1 MASQTVS
8 DFASTINSVEKA
20 DSIAEKY
27 SFPIN
32 LEYRAP
38 IGTERANTLPEG
50 KITVYE
56 RSMFLGLRFPLHP
69 LFGRLVQYYKIPLA
83 RFTPNL
89 VTAIL
94 GFVRLCEIKRVA
106 PRLLVWRYFFK
117 VCVPSTKYKDW
128 YNVKTNVSSKAK
140 CIIELFDGAPSWK
153 SNYLFVLAPDDVCM
167 AWDYRKA
174 HEMGGVAD
182 AWSKHDKA
190 RIERYR
196 VDIDSL
202 ESVED
207 ILGYTEVMSSSK
219 DTVELFGD
227 AKIFEIKS
235 SDDEGLSNKV
245 EEQVPIEVER
255 GEDPSKVTSPIIE
268 EVGAP
273 MPEDLVPEAGPAT
286 ERHPEWFRPLEAS
299 LEKKN
304 VEDTDGSSS
313 YTVAAAIYHFGD
325 NRIECPII
333 EEVAATLTEEESLK
347 MVIFSSQVMSSR
359 RPHDAPVNVL
369 CLLQLTM
376 AMASILM
383 REKTLKRDI
392 VSLQA
397 ERGFLEQER
406 QSSEASRKGEE
417 ALRLAREQELDG
429 VQAMY
434 KELEAKLSEYR
445 ETHVPRSELP
455 ACIMNFWARMMSTDG
470 LASILVGISNEAKFI
485 RPHPKKTLHEALKKG
500 VQQLSDGQL
509 PLFGPL
515 CGAVLEMKSSTE
527 ISSFEGEVLTVLPDD
542 AGEEVRVP
550 ELAPDFIGV
559 EVEWEEDSSEGQAE
573 DDGQSNP
580 EPEGT
585 SVPPPVEETNE
596 NQPTQSQGQK
606 EEEEVA
612 QFPLYAMISSI
623 LRKSGDVYNTSK
635 VKSLEKELSDAFNA
649 LNLRTHHRLVQ
660 RFKQQE
666 EEWKRRL
673 HQYDLD
679 FHASL
684 SLEANIYEEM
694 EKLKSENSQ
703 LRRREKIVISPWF
716 LEKLDTL
723 ALVESQI
730 KIRTERFI
738 AAIDLL
744 KKRTKEVEFYS
755 KQAAILQNILV
766 DNEISLPIL
775 DDLDLEGKA
784 RE

>member
-8 DFASTINSVEKA
+8 DFASTIDSVEKA

-27 SFPIN
+27 NFPID
-32 LEYRAP
+32 LDYRAP
-38 IGTERANTLPEG
+38 IGTERANNPPEG

-56 RSMFLGLRFPLHP
+56 RWMFLGLRFPLHP

-89 VTAIL
+89 VTAVL
-94 GFVRLCEIKRVA
+94 GFVRLCEIKRIA

-140 CIIELFDGAPSWK
+140 RIIELFYGAPSWK
-153 SNYLFVLAPDDVCM
+153 PNYLFVSAPDDVCM
-167 AWDYRKA
+167 AWDYREA

-202 ESVED
+202 ESVEN
-207 ILGYTEVMSSSK
+207 ILGYTEVQHYVMSSSK
-219 DTVELFGD
+219 DTVGLFGD
-227 AKIFEIKS
+227 AKIFEIKN
-235 SDDEGLSNKV
+235 SDDEGSSNKV
-245 EEQVPIEVER
+245 TKKRKLRRLVKAS
-255 GEDPSKVTSPIIE
+255 DATSPIIE
-268 EVGAP
+268 EVEAP
-273 MPEDLVPEAGPAT
+273 MPEGPVPEAGPAT
-286 ERHPEWFRPLEAS
+286 ERHPEWFKPIEAS

-313 YTVAAAIYHFGD
+313 YIAAAAIYHFGD

-347 MVIFSSQVMSSR
+347 MSS
-359 RPHDAPVNVL
+359 
-369 CLLQLTM
+369 
-376 AMASILM
+376 
-383 REKTLKRDI
+383 
-392 VSLQA
+392 A

-406 QSSEASRKGEE
+406 QSSEASRKEEE
-417 ALRLAREQELDG
+417 ALRLAREQELAG

-434 KELEAKLSEYR
+434 KELEAKLSECR
-445 ETHVPRSELP
+445 EIHVPRSELS
-455 ACIMNFWARMMSTDG
+455 AWITHFWSRMMSTDG
-470 LASILVGISNEAKFI
+470 LASILVGISNEAKVLGGHGVAVAALKRMESGKTINAGWLQQFI

-500 VQQLSDGQL
+500 VQRLSDGQL

-515 CGAVLEMKSSTE
+515 CGAVPEMKSSTE

-542 AGEEVRVP
+542 AGEEVRMP

-559 EVEWEEDSSEGQAE
+559 EVEWEEDSSEGPVE

-580 EPEGT
+580 KPEGT
-585 SVPPPVEETNE
+585 LVPPSAEETNE
-596 NQPTQSQGQK
+596 NQPTQPQGQK
-606 EEEEVA
+606 EDLYFVHHLHLLILEEEEVT

-623 LRKSGDVYNTSK
+623 MRKSGDVHNTSK
-635 VKSLEKELSDAFNA
+635 VKSLEKELSDAFKA
-649 LNLRTHHRLVQ
+649 LNLRTHHRL
-660 RFKQQE
+660 
-666 EEWKRRL
+666 
-673 HQYDLD
+673 
-679 FHASL
+679 
-684 SLEANIYEEM
+684 
-694 EKLKSENSQ
+694 
-703 LRRREKIVISPWF
+703 
-716 LEKLDTL
+716 
-723 ALVESQI
+723 I
-730 KIRTERFI
+730 KIRTECFI

-755 KQAAILQNILV
+755 KQAAILQNILA
-766 DNEISLPIL
+766 DNEIFLPIL

-784 RE
+784 RERAAAEEYLLRIDDQDWEILDLKDKLGHCVHKLRSMGWSGLIKPSRFNPKGKDLRI